1 MIPMLCLV
9 LLRYIKKRRDGRR
22 SIGLAAVSLNV

>member
-9 LLRYIKKRRDGRR
+9 LLRYIKKRRDEGRNV
-22 SIGLAAVSLNV
+22 GLATQTISG